1 MTGFSPIG
9 VTLLFITVVLGA
21 SWRSAGGS
29 RRRPS
34 SRGRPREDEQR
45 VVWRGKKNQRTY
57 TTPQRRDE
65 EGVDRDA
72 SSSTASGRPSDD
84 ASEPMAGPS
93 TSSGS
98 SGRQEHGTSSGETT
112 ASARDAQNVAT
123 FAKPS
128 RTTRPYSS
136 EIVEEG
142 TDDAE
147 SCDGTP
153 PMRSVSPPSRAASP
167 SIERDDPSRLR
178 RDLAGV
184 LKGWCCSFFSCF
196 STAADDDASSVDEVG
211 DFHVHVTEAYHA
223 GKKRKRVTKIGDYCD
238 DPDAHDACKKLRK
251 CSRCRYKKLC
261 ESFFDG
267 KKKKFF
273 KTCSDCRP
281 KKMNT
286 DIAARAADLSL
297 CQKIDP
303 HDDCDMERICNRCQ
317 HSLPCENFFNP
328 DKGKFFGGCRD
339 CRASHEE
346 RRKNIRAAAEEVARS
361 NPACRGFTLLDCDGI
376 AAVAASA
383 LTRLKAKFAA
393 GSKSYVYAFQ
403 WSSGWNA
410 SAEDLYAAERKE
422 SISHL
427 SRMNGVLQHHNP
439 ENGEYRR
446 AKLNDVFFGNSKT
459 ILHRVAISPVI
470 IDITEIERT
479 LHVLTEED
487 AVGFRGNLKNG
498 GSPTRQKRNMIYG
511 VSILEIPDPG
521 ALNLRVRED
530 NRERYENEVR
540 LYDGRARG
548 LSFPDVQVGLELPP
562 TDGDEGTCFV
572 LGGAQFEQH
581 RGLLVDESR
590 LNAFTTIQQQSEGNI
605 DEDRRRR
612 DAAARIVDWDGA
624 WPPYVHFSGV
634 RANTILDKE
643 QQRLLKENRTI
654 PVNNRLTSWISPMT
668 LLVVDFEKKDWD
680 LTKKV
685 EHALDKHIPIISKQ
699 MFISELMPLTDTD
712 EMEE

>member
-1 MTGFSPIG
+1 M
-9 VTLLFITVVLGA
+9 
-21 SWRSAGGS
+21 
-29 RRRPS
+29 
-34 SRGRPREDEQR
+34 
-45 VVWRGKKNQRTY
+45 K
-57 TTPQRRDE
+57 
-65 EGVDRDA
+65 
-72 SSSTASGRPSDD
+72 TA
-84 ASEPMAGPS
+84 
-93 TSSGS
+93 
-98 SGRQEHGTSSGETT
+98 
-112 ASARDAQNVAT
+112 
-123 FAKPS
+123 F
-128 RTTRPYSS
+128 
-136 EIVEEG
+136 
-142 TDDAE
+142 
-147 SCDGTP
+147 
-153 PMRSVSPPSRAASP
+153 
-167 SIERDDPSRLR
+167 
-178 RDLAGV
+178 
-184 LKGWCCSFFSCF
+184 
-196 STAADDDASSVDEVG
+196 
-211 DFHVHVTEAYHA
+211 
-223 GKKRKRVTKIGDYCD
+223 
-238 DPDAHDACKKLRK
+238 
-251 CSRCRYKKLC
+251 
-261 ESFFDG
+261 
-267 KKKKFF
+267 
-273 KTCSDCRP
+273 
-281 KKMNT
+281 
-286 DIAARAADLSL
+286 AARAADLSL

-317 HSLPCENFFNP
+317 HSLPCENFFDP

-393 GSKSYVYAFQ
+393 RSKSYCYAFQ
-403 WSSGWNA
+403 WSLASGWNA

-470 IDITEIERT
+470 FDITEIERT

-540 LYDGRARG
+540 LYDGRARS

-590 LNAFTTIQQQSEGNI
+590 LNAFNTIQQQSEGNI
-605 DEDRRRR
+605 DEDRRSR

-624 WPPYVHFSGV
+624 WPPYVHFSRV

-643 QQRLLKENRTI
+643 QQRLLKNRTI
-654 PVNNRLTSWISPMT
+654 PVNNRLTSWISPMK